1 MQNIIQLLPDSIA
14 NQIAAGEVVQRPASV
29 VKELLENAVDAGA
42 RSVQLVVRDAGRTLV
57 QVIDDGKGMTETD
70 ARMSFERHA
79 TSKIRTSDDLFK
91 IRTMGFR
98 GEALASIAAVAQV
111 EMRTRRADDELGTL
125 VRIEGSDIKAQ
136 ESVSCL
142 PGTNLLV
149 KNLFFNVPARRN
161 FLKSNSVEMR
171 HIIDEFQRVALAN
184 PEVAFSLFH
193 NDQEVFNLVAG
204 KLSRRIVD
212 MFGKGYR
219 EQLAACDEET
229 PYVSVHGYIGKPESA
244 RKTRNEQYFFVNNRY
259 IKHSY
264 LHHAVVGAYEG
275 TIPDGHHPFYVLFI
289 EIDPSHIDI
298 NIHPTKTEI
307 KFDDERSIYAIVMA
321 AVRKAIGVYNLSP
334 SLDFELDVNFLAGR
348 GSNGG
353 SDAIG
358 KHFASGARSGS
369 GSGDALSNARPV
381 TPSWSKTPSPSA
393 DRSADNRPPVP
404 AHHEA
409 PKKATP
415 QNWQALFEARK
426 SEQPASSKPAGE
438 EANWLDSM
446 PGRLP
451 VRSDTPADPANQA
464 HPNRTSAVNPSA
476 NADERTTADVPGTDA
491 PADVPSLGTLLVQS
505 AGSSPAQYASDAPVT
520 MGSRANKIS
529 GTTERLTD
537 ELEMAVIQVKNRY
550 LLTTV
555 KSGLLLI
562 DQRAAYE
569 RILYDQ
575 FHAALTKHNGASQ
588 QLLFPKT
595 VTVSAVDY
603 QLALDLRTE
612 LESVGFQFD
621 ELGAHT
627 FVIRGVPAQ
636 TADERE
642 EELFANL
649 LAQLREDTGRM
660 KLDRSEAL
668 ARSLAKRSSARHQKP
683 LSQTE
688 RRALVDQLF
697 ASVNPSYTPG
707 GESIMSLL
715 SLDKLSG
722 LLKG

>member
-29 VKELLENAVDAGA
+29 VKELLENAVDANA
-42 RSVQLVVRDAGRTLV
+42 KSVQLVVRDAGRTLV

-111 EMRTRRADDELGTL
+111 EMRTRRTDEELGTL

-171 HIIDEFQRVALAN
+171 HIIDEFQRIALAN
-184 PEVAFSLFH
+184 PEVGFSLFH
-193 NDQEVFNLVAG
+193 NDQEVFNLAAG

-244 RKTRNEQYFFVNNRY
+244 KKTRNEQYFFVNNRY
-259 IKHSY
+259 IKHNY
-264 LHHAVVGAYEG
+264 LHHAVIGAYEG

-334 SLDFELDVNFLAGR
+334 SLDFELDVNFLEGR
-348 GSNGG
+348 GGG

-358 KHFASGARSGS
+358 KHFAPANRNAPAG
-369 GSGDALSNARPV
+369 GDALPNARPI
-381 TPSWSKTPSPSA
+381 TPSWSKTPAQPASSTPA
-393 DRSADNRPPVP
+393 DRGPTPPRP
-404 AHHEA
+404 EA
-409 PKKATP
+409 PRKPSP
-415 QNWQALFEARK
+415 QNWQALFEASK
-426 SEQPASSKPAGE
+426 KDAPSAPATSDKLFTE
-438 EANWLDSM
+438 EANWLDNI
-446 PGRLP
+446 PGAAP
-451 VRSDTPADPANQA
+451 SAATATPSAPTTEPATPAPA
-464 HPNRTSAVNPSA
+464 
-476 NADERTTADVPGTDA
+476 
-491 PADVPSLGTLLVQS
+491 
-505 AGSSPAQYASDAPVT
+505 DAPVT
-520 MGSRANKIS
+520 MGSRANRLS
-529 GTTERLTD
+529 DTSERLTD
-537 ELEMAVIQVKNRY
+537 EVEMAVIQVKNRY

-575 FHAALTKHNGASQ
+575 FHSALTKRNGASQ

-668 ARSLAKRSSARHQKP
+668 ARSLARRAATRHQQP
-683 LSQTE
+683 LSQAE

-707 GESIMSLL
+707 GEAITSLL